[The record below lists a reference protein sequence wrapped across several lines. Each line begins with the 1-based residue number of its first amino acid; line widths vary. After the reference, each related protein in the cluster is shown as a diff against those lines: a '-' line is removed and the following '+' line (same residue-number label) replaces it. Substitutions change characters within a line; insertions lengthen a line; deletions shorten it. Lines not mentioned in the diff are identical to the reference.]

1 MKSGMNPHTGVPA
14 DTLAPLVVAFGAML
28 ILGGVV
34 WSPIASIVGLAIVVL
49 GVARWIEDIWRE
61 APS

>member
-1 MKSGMNPHTGVPA
+1 MSPHDGVPA

-34 WSPIASIVGLAIVVL
+34 WSPIASIVGLVLVVL

-61 APS
+61 ASS